1 MMNLETVK
9 SALIGVVKDIQ
20 RLCGRDESKI
30 SGGVYPVKDLP
41 GFDSHRCVEA
51 MSMLSDSLGVE
62 IPLDRNIFATK
73 DKRRLLTIDEA
84 SAVVYEGL
92 SKGEK

>member
-1 MMNLETVK
+1 MNLETVK

-20 RLCGRDESKI
+20 RFGGHDESKV

-41 GFDSHRCVEA
+41 SFDSQICIEA
-51 MSMLSDSLGVE
+51 MSMLSSSLGVD

-73 DKRRLLTIDEA
+73 DKKQLLTIDEA

-92 SKGEK
+92 RKGEK

>member
-1 MMNLETVK
+1 MNLETVK

-20 RLCGRDESKI
+20 RLRGRDESKV
-30 SGGVYPVKDLP
+30 SGGVCPVKDLP
-41 GFDSHRCVEA
+41 RFDSHTCIEA
-51 MSMLSDSLGVE
+51 MSMLSSSLGVE

-84 SAVVYEGL
+84 SAVVCEGL